1 RSLRSRCDSLAPAR
15 RARGNFVRGGQEMTL
30 PVFQFWD
37 RLGESVNIS
46 TLDDRD
52 RISKAELYYVMDVGN
67 GVWCRQ
73 KPKASGC

>member
-1 RSLRSRCDSLAPAR
+1 
-15 RARGNFVRGGQEMTL
+15 MTL

-46 TLDDRD
+46 TLDDRG
-52 RISKAELYYVMDVGN
+52 RISKAELYYVMDVGT

>member
-1 RSLRSRCDSLAPAR
+1 
-15 RARGNFVRGGQEMTL
+15 MTL

-46 TLDDRD
+46 TLDDRG